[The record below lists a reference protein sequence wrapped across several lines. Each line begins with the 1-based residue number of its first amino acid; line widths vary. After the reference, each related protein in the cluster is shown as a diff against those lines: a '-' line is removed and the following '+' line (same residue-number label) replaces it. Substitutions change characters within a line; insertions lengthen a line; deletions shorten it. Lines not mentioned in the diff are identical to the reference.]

1 MKKQKNILTVLTIV
15 VSIYVIATTIVGV
28 SGKGMAAILPLLVIS
43 FGVFIFA
50 HGMVRYRLK
59 DILAM
64 IGIGMAVSLF
74 FEALSIATGF
84 PYSSYHYTEL
94 LGPQLLGFP
103 IMVMVGY
110 GVGAY
115 VFWTVAETIVGKFNT
130 KLSGANLVFI
140 PIVASFLATA
150 WDLVMDPIGATVFK
164 AYIWE
169 NHGPYFGIPFS
180 NFLGWYLCTYTL
192 FQLVALVLYRQDTLE
207 TSAIIKKKAYWYQA
221 IIMYAAIFIQ
231 AMMLMISGG
240 NEHISIAS
248 GQVFQTNDIYQSMT
262 LVGITA
268 ILFPTFIGFV
278 NVFNAKDLE

>member
-1 MKKQKNILTVLTIV
+1 MKKQKYTLTVLTIAV
-15 VSIYVIATTIVGV
+15 IIYVIATTIVGI
-28 SGKGMAAILPLLVIS
+28 SGKGIAAILPLLVIS

-50 HGMVRYRLK
+50 HGMVRYGLK
-59 DILAM
+59 NILAI
-64 IGIGMAVSLF
+64 IGIGMAVSF
-74 FEALSIATGF
+74 FYEALSIATGF
-84 PYSSYHYTEL
+84 PYSSYHYSEL

-103 IMVMVGY
+103 IMVMIGY
-110 GVGAY
+110 GVVAY

-150 WDLVMDPIGATVFK
+150 WDFVMDPIGATVFE

-192 FQLVALVLYRQDTLE
+192 FQLVALVLYRQKTLG
-207 TSAIIKKKAYWYQA
+207 TSAIVKKKTYWYQA
-221 IIMYAAIFIQ
+221 IVMYAAIFNQ
-231 AMMLMISGG
+231 AMMLMLFGG

-248 GQVFQTNDIYQSMT
+248 GQVFQTNDIYQAMT

-268 ILFPTFIGFV
+268 IVFPAFIGFI
-278 NVFNAKDLE
+278 NVFNSKELE